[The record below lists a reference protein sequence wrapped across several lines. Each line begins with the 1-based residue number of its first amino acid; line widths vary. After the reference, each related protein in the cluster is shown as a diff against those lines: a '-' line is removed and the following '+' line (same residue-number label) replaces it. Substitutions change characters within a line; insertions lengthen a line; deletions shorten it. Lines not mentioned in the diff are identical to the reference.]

1 MNCLICSEEECQPDC
16 PMHMRNVRGLDDIS
30 ILRWNW
36 QNGGAPIIMADP
48 PYLAKEVSA
57 GACEAIRENC
67 EGFERLSLWEAQDP
81 LTLKIISMQVCP
93 TCQFE
98 LELIRVQIEELIL
111 L

>member
-1 MNCLICSEEECQPDC
+1 
-16 PMHMRNVRGLDDIS
+16 MHMHKVRGHES
-30 ILRWNW
+30 TNILRYNW
-36 QNGGAPIIMADP
+36 SNGGAPIIMADP
-48 PYLAKEVSA
+48 PYLAKDTGE

-67 EGFERLSLWEAQDP
+67 EGFERLSMWQGQDP
-81 LTLKIISMQVCP
+81 LTLKIISMKVCP